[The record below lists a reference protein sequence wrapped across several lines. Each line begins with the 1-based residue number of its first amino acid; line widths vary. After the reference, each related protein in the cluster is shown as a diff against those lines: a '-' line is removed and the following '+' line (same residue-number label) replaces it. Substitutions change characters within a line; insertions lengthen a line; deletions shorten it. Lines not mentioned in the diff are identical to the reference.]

1 MAITLTDSAAQR
13 VREFMQREQASGLR
27 LDLRKSGCSGWAYE
41 VELVDQPVPGDVVFE
56 QGDVKVFVNSEVL
69 EKIDGT
75 EIDFVQEGINRV
87 FKFNNPNVTASCGC
101 GESISFD

>member
-1 MAITLTDSAAQR
+1 MAITLTESAADR
-13 VREFMQREQASGLR
+13 VREFMRKEQASGLR

-41 VELVDQPVPGDVVFE
+41 VELVDQPLPEDVEFD
-56 QGDVKVFVNSEVL
+56 QNGVKVFVNREVL
-69 EKIDGT
+69 DKIDGT
-75 EIDFVQEGINRV
+75 EIDFVQEGFNRV

>member
-1 MAITLTDSAAQR
+1 MAITLTESAANR
-13 VREFMQREQASGLR
+13 VREFMQKEQAQGLR

-41 VELVDQPVPGDVVFE
+41 VELVQQPQPEDVAFDQNGVR
-56 QGDVKVFVNSEVL
+56 VFVNPEVL